1 MGQCA
6 AEGVFGRT
14 NVGEVATYECSSQG
28 NYVGTQQR
36 ACVLGAEDGVWEKAS
51 GYCISVATI
60 VILVLVAIAAI
71 VVVVFILMRTNKKA
85 KAVGGAK
92 GKKSSSTVKKA
103 AKKTVSKKV
112 KV

>member
-1 MGQCA
+1 
-6 AEGVFGRT
+6 
-14 NVGEVATYECSSQG
+14 
-28 NYVGTQQR
+28 
-36 ACVLGAEDGVWEKAS
+36 
-51 GYCISVATI
+51 
-60 VILVLVAIAAI
+60 
-71 VVVVFILMRTNKKA
+71 MRTNKKA